1 MLRQSLSLL
10 VAWVTLALPAGLSA
24 QNVLI
29 PQSTAQ
35 RHGLTKA
42 WYSQIELDRSIDH
55 VAYITQQG
63 GMLYVQTTHA
73 MVHALDAETGRKIW
87 NVQIGRRNQISYAPG
102 VNENLLAVINGST
115 MYVVERKTGRLKWE
129 RQMQG
134 APGAGPAL
142 GKKRIYVGMVDGMIE
157 GYNLDETKE
166 LPFVY
171 KSAGRILIQ
180 PVITEASLAWTTD
193 KGYFYVADANAA
205 KVRFRIETQGEI
217 NSPPAHWTPYLY
229 ACSLDG
235 YVYAVNEVTGRTI
248 WKFSSGQPINKQ
260 PMAIGDYVYILPD
273 LGGMFCLDGKTGA
286 EVWFAPG
293 ITDFCS
299 ASPTKIYAIDH
310 LNRLT
315 TLDQKT
321 GSRLDTLPL
330 PEIKLKLINQQ
341 TDRIYL
347 ASDNG
352 VIQCLHEIGLEKPV
366 LHIPPPLEKKGV
378 KETKQKGMDET
389 AEATDEDAPKG
400 KKPAAKKPADDAEEA
415 EEGDAMK
422 AEDDPFGE
430 KE

>member
-1 MLRQSLSLL
+1 MLRQLLFVLVSWLS
-10 VAWVTLALPAGLSA
+10 LALPAGLSA
-24 QNVLI
+24 QSVLV
-29 PQSTAQ
+29 PQSAAQ

-42 WYSQIELDRSIDH
+42 WFSQVELDRSVDH
-55 VAYITQQG
+55 IAYITQQG

-73 MVHALDAETGRKIW
+73 MVHALDSETGRKFW

-102 VNENLLAVINGST
+102 VNETLLAVINGST
-115 MYVVERKTGRLKWE
+115 VYVVERKTGKLKWE
-129 RQMQG
+129 RQLGG

-142 GKKRIYVGMVDGMIE
+142 SKKRLYVGMVDGLLE
-157 GYNLDETKE
+157 GYNLEETKE

-180 PVITEASLAWTTD
+180 PVMTEANLSWTTD
-193 KGYFYVADANAA
+193 KGYFYVADANEA

-217 NSPPAHWTPYLY
+217 NSQPAHWTPYLY

-235 YVYAVNEVTGRTI
+235 YVYAVNEVTGTTA
-248 WKFSSGQPINKQ
+248 WKFSSGQPINKA
-260 PMAIGDYVYILPD
+260 PIAIGDYVYILPD
-273 LGGMFCLDGKTGA
+273 LGGMFCLNGKTGA

-299 ASPTKIYAIDH
+299 ASLTKVYTIDH

-315 TLDQKT
+315 TLDLKT

-330 PEIKLKLINQQ
+330 PEMRLKLINQQ

-347 ASDNG
+347 ASDTG

-366 LHIPPPLEKKGV
+366 FHTPPPLEKKAA
-378 KETKQKGMDET
+378 KETKQKAMDKDAEET
-389 AEATDEDAPKG
+389 GADEDAPKG
-400 KKPAAKKPADDAEEA
+400 KKPAKAPADDDDDAE
-415 EEGDAMK
+415 MK
-422 AEDDPFGE
+422 DDPFGDAE
-430 KE
+430 